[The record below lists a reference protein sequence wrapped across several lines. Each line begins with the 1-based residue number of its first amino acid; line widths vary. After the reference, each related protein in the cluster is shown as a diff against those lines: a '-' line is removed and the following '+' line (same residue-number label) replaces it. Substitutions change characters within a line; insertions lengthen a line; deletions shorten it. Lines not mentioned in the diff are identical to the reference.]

1 MVQLYDFTSLFTQ
14 SENRRLLRIDKKI
27 TCVTGLNV
35 SGTVGKTLV
44 LLPLEC
50 ELDLAAC
57 FSQNI
62 ARRWAVTSMIRLHE
76 TVASL
81 VLIDSLLTR
90 QAFR

>member
-50 ELDLAAC
+50 ELDLEI
-57 FSQNI
+57 SNQQNMPKGI
-62 ARRWAVTSMIRLHE
+62 RCTSVIRL
-76 TVASL
+76 
-81 VLIDSLLTR
+81 
-90 QAFR
+90 